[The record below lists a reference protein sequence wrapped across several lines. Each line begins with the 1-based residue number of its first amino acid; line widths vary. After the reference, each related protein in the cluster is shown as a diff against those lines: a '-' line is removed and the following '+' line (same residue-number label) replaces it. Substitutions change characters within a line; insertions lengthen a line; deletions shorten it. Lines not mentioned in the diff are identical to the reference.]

1 MTSDRS
7 INLSVPICSG
17 VKLNWLSNIIYNED
31 GSASQGSEGGV
42 LEEAFRPLGK
52 A

>member
-31 GSASQGSEGGV
+31 GSASQGSEEGGV
-42 LEEAFRPLGK
+42 RRSFQPLGK

>member
-17 VKLNWLSNIIYNED
+17 VKLNWVSNIIYNED
-31 GSASQGSEGGV
+31 DSVSQGSEGGV
-42 LEEAFRPLGK
+42 
-52 A
+52 